1 MRTICPLC
9 NGLYEVDYYCI
20 DCNTIMVDK
29 GPMVNYM
36 DDYSP
41 YLLDD
46 ITHLVDGAKRDECVH
61 IYQCPE
67 CNKDLAYSIERK
79 RI

>member
-9 NGLYEVDYYCI
+9 NGLYKVDYNCI
-20 DCNTIMVDK
+20 SCNASMLDN
-29 GPMVNYM
+29 GPVVNYM

-46 ITHLVDGAKRDECVH
+46 VTHPIDGAKRDECVH
-61 IYQCPE
+61 LYRCLN
-67 CNKDLAYSIERK
+67 CNKDQLYSIERK